1 MDGPQDHPER
11 GGEDETAA
19 LAMNATLV
27 VQQEVGYST
36 DRAIPS
42 AAEVV

>member
-1 MDGPQDHPER
+1 MGPR
-11 GGEDETAA
+11 AI
-19 LAMNATLV
+19 LNATAKRKLQPLPV
-27 VQQEVGYST
+27 VQHLQHEVGCRT